1 MTNTQ
6 DTFTEK
12 ISHWLDNE
20 LSDTEVTELQTHLQ
34 QCRTC
39 RQTYAELSE
48 IDHWLRSAATVM
60 ALPSTGF
67 ARQVEIRLAQV
78 QPRKLWQIWLAVMGL
93 VFGALFFVGAWATFG
108 GLAVYSAGSTILN
121 PQMVHQGLVMV
132 IDSAESMSFYLEL
145 GGLFLRTSVITMQQ
159 PVFWGLVLVAAAL
172 AVLWVQIMRTLL
184 QRGVITA
191 KLLVY

>member
-6 DTFTEK
+6 DMFTEK

-20 LSDTEVTELQTHLQ
+20 LSHTEVAELETHLQ

-39 RQTYAELSE
+39 RQTYTELTQV
-48 IDHWLRSAATVM
+48 DQWLRSAATVM
-60 ALPSTGF
+60 ALPGPGF
-67 ARQVEIRLAQV
+67 VQQVETQLAHVRPQ
-78 QPRKLWQIWLAVMGL
+78 KMWQIWLAVMGL

-108 GLAVYSAGSTILN
+108 GLTLYTTSTTVFN
-121 PQMVHQGLVMV
+121 TQMVHQGLVAV
-132 IDSAESMSFYLEL
+132 INSAENASFYLEL

-159 PVFWGLVLVAAAL
+159 PVFWGMVLIATAL
-172 AVLWVQIMRTLL
+172 AVLWVQIMRMLL

-191 KLLVY
+191 KMMI